1 MRRIFQ
7 IDGVDSGLLSV
18 GESKLVDRVV
28 LCIQSGDQEAH
39 LMLNRET
46 FKQLCGLWN
55 TNSNSYGSLR
65 HRNPKQR
72 NSSCRLFSRKGT
84 G

>member
-46 FKQLCGLWN
+46 FKQLCGLEYQLKFVWEPEPQESE
-55 TNSNSYGSLR
+55 TE
-65 HRNPKQR
+65 KQQ
-72 NSSCRLFSRKGT
+72 LQVV
-84 G
+84 